1 MASAKQDQD
10 IVIQFTRNFETPDV
24 SLLKL
29 EELAKTVCNR
39 FAGPGTANSR
49 YEVSIAI
56 VGDDEIRELNSRF
69 LNHQTTTDC
78 LSFDLSD
85 EDEES
90 ETENQKSKI
99 FDLVVNG
106 EMAVRQADSRGH
118 SSEAELALYITHG
131 LLHNLGFDDSTPDQ
145 ARTMHDTEDEILQQ
159 MGYGF
164 VYNRNVRA
172 QGHESTENP

>member
-1 MASAKQDQD
+1 MQ
-10 IVIQFTRNFETPDV
+10 
-24 SLLKL
+24 
-29 EELAKTVCNR
+29 
-39 FAGPGTANSR
+39 
-49 YEVSIAI
+49 
-56 VGDDEIRELNSRF
+56 ELNTQF

-85 EDEES
+85 EAEE
-90 ETENQKSKI
+90 SKI
-99 FDLVVNG
+99 FELIVNG

-131 LLHNLGFDDSTPDQ
+131 LLHNLGFDDSTPEQ

-172 QGHESTENP
+172 QGHENTENP